1 MKGCI
6 VKQSK
11 VGVQG
16 WCWNSGVS
24 FYRVERVVLKGGKGG
39 VEGWKGGLEGCIHRR
54 VMLYLQ
60 YLCVVSAYKG
70 AEHTLLS
77 MMLLLGAYSVLCND

>member
-39 VEGWKGGLEGCIHRR
+39 VEGCIHRR

-70 AEHTLLS
+70 AEHTLPS